1 MYKGGRMK
9 KVLTIIGG
17 IVVGLI
23 VLGIAIYFFVSLT
36 SNKLVC
42 KSSLG
47 KITIMY
53 NDKELTGYKT
63 TGMSYQ
69 FDNQKEY
76 AKKIGVD
83 NYIEEFKEWFIKNTE
98 GTCEKK

>member
-1 MYKGGRMK
+1 
-9 KVLTIIGG
+9 
-17 IVVGLI
+17 
-23 VLGIAIYFFVSLT
+23 
-36 SNKLVC
+36 
-42 KSSLG
+42 
-47 KITIMY
+47 MY

-63 TGMSYQ
+63 SGMSYQ
-69 FDNQKEY
+69 FDDQKEY

>member
-1 MYKGGRMK
+1 MK

-23 VLGIAIYFFVSLT
+23 VLGGVIFFFVSMT
-36 SNKLVC
+36 SNKLIC

-47 KITIMY
+47 NITIMY

-63 TGMSYQ
+63 SGMSYQ
-69 FDNQKEY
+69 FDDQKEY
-76 AKKIGVD
+76 AKRIGVA
-83 NYIEEFKEWFIKNTE
+83 NYIEEFKGWFVENTE
-98 GTCEKK
+98 GTCEEK

>member
-1 MYKGGRMK
+1 MK

-23 VLGIAIYFFVSLT
+23 VLGGVIFFFVSMT
-36 SNKLVC
+36 SNKLIC

-47 KITIMY
+47 NITIMY

-63 TGMSYQ
+63 SGMSYQ
-69 FDNQKEY
+69 FDDQKEY
-76 AKKIGVD
+76 AKTIGIA